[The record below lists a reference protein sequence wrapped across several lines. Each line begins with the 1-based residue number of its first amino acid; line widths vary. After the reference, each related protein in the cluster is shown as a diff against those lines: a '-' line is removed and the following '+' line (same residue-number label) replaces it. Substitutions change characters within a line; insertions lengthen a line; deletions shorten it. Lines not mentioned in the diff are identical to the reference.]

1 MYTDRERE
9 REREREKTFSCIS
22 EKKTEATTKKLFLE
36 VGRKVDESL
45 KK

>member
-1 MYTDRERE
+1 MYIQIE

-22 EKKTEATTKKLFLE
+22 EKKTEATTQKLFLE